1 MCVHR
6 SVGKAYDLQ
15 QIVMELCEIGSLSR
29 VLQENGAGL
38 TEDVVAS
45 VCAHMVQALHY
56 LHSKQLIHRD
66 LKAEN
71 ILLSSDG
78 VAKLGTTLSPTA
90 PLFFS
95 CVMSFGFVFST
106 FFFWL
111 QVNHSCFAAADFGVA
126 LKMDDNAYGKTLI
139 GTPCWMAPELILEQD
154 YDTKVTVT

>member
-1 MCVHR
+1 MCVYKF
-6 SVGKAYDLQ
+6 VGKAYDLQ

-90 PLFFS
+90 PYFS
-95 CVMSFGFVFST
+95 RVLCRLDLCFRHSFSGCKST
-106 FFFWL
+106 IHVLL
-111 QVNHSCFAAADFGVA
+111 QLTSEW
-126 LKMDDNAYGKTLI
+126 
-139 GTPCWMAPELILEQD
+139 P
-154 YDTKVTVT
+154 